1 MRRAPLPL
9 APMNDPVLRLEHL
22 HKRYGDFIAVHD
34 LSLTV
39 PRGSVYG
46 FLGPNGAGKS
56 TTIRMA
62 LSIYE
67 PTAGTVE
74 VLGHK
79 SALEV
84 RNRIGYLP
92 EEKGLYKKMRAAEV
106 IAYFGM
112 LKGMS
117 RRDATSKAGELLER
131 YGLGEKSKVR
141 CEALSKGMQQ
151 KVQVLAS
158 IVHGPEFVILDE
170 PFSGLDPVNQEVLE
184 QVIADLAK
192 SGSTIVF
199 STHVME
205 HAERLCDRIVL
216 IARGRRLFDGTL
228 EESKR
233 ILPRRVVLETGAGP
247 DQLARLPGVSRVEHT
262 GQPGRYEV
270 LVADGARA
278 DEILAACFRAGIE
291 LRAFDKNDPS
301 LRDVF
306 LKLVSRAEAEE
317 VVA

>member
-1 MRRAPLPL
+1 MSE
-9 APMNDPVLRLEHL
+9 PVLRLEHL

-46 FLGPNGAGKS
+46 FLGPHGAGKS

-67 PTAGTVE
+67 PTAGKVE
-74 VLGHK
+74 ILGRS

-92 EEKGLYKKMRAAEV
+92 EEKGLYKKMRAVEV

-117 RRDATSKAGELLER
+117 RADANRKAAELLER
-131 YGLGEKSKVR
+131 YGLAEKSKVR

-158 IVHGPEFVILDE
+158 IVHAPEFVILDE

-192 SGSTIVF
+192 AGATIVF

-228 EESKR
+228 AESKR
-233 ILPRRVVLETGAGP
+233 ILPRRVLLETGAAP
-247 DQLARLPGVSRVEHT
+247 EQLARLPGVARVERT
-262 GQPGRYEV
+262 GGESPGQSARYEV
-270 LVADGARA
+270 LVSEGARA
-278 DEILAACFRAGIE
+278 DEILSACFRSGIE
-291 LRAFDKNDPS
+291 LHSFDKNDPS

>member
-1 MRRAPLPL
+1 MSE
-9 APMNDPVLRLEHL
+9 PVLRLEHL

-46 FLGPNGAGKS
+46 FLVPNGAGKS

-67 PTAGTVE
+67 PTAGKVE
-74 VLGHK
+74 ILGRS

-92 EEKGLYKKMRAAEV
+92 EEKGLYKKMRAVEV

-117 RRDATSKAGELLER
+117 RADANRKAAELLER
-131 YGLGEKSKVR
+131 YGLAEKSKVR

-158 IVHGPEFVILDE
+158 IVHAPEFVILDE

-192 SGSTIVF
+192 AGATIVF

-228 EESKR
+228 AESKR
-233 ILPRRVVLETGAGP
+233 ILPRRVLLETGAAP
-247 DQLARLPGVSRVEHT
+247 EQLARLPGVARVERT
-262 GQPGRYEV
+262 GGESPGQSARYEV
-270 LVADGARA
+270 LVSEGARA
-278 DEILAACFRAGIE
+278 DEILSACFRSGIE
-291 LRAFDKNDPS
+291 LHSFDKNDPS

>member
-1 MRRAPLPL
+1 MSE
-9 APMNDPVLRLEHL
+9 PVLRLEHL

-67 PTAGTVE
+67 PTAGKVE
-74 VLGHK
+74 ILGRS

-92 EEKGLYKKMRAAEV
+92 EEKGLYKKMRAVEV

-117 RRDATSKAGELLER
+117 RADANRKAAELLER
-131 YGLGEKSKVR
+131 YGLAEKSKVR

-158 IVHGPEFVILDE
+158 IVHAPEFVILDE

-192 SGSTIVF
+192 AGATIVF

-228 EESKR
+228 AESKR
-233 ILPRRVVLETGAGP
+233 ILPRRVLLETGAAP
-247 DQLARLPGVSRVEHT
+247 EQLARLPGVARVERT
-262 GQPGRYEV
+262 GGESPGQSARYEV
-270 LVADGARA
+270 LVSEGARA
-278 DEILAACFRAGIE
+278 DEILSACFRSGIE
-291 LRAFDKNDPS
+291 LHSFDKNDPS

>member
-1 MRRAPLPL
+1 MSE
-9 APMNDPVLRLEHL
+9 PVLRLEHL

-67 PTAGTVE
+67 PTAGKVE
-74 VLGHK
+74 ILGRS

-92 EEKGLYKKMRAAEV
+92 EEKGLYKKMRAVEV

-117 RRDATSKAGELLER
+117 RADANRKAAELLER
-131 YGLGEKSKVR
+131 YGLAEKSKVR
-141 CEALSKGMQQ
+141 CEALSKGMQL

-158 IVHGPEFVILDE
+158 IVHAPEFVILDE

-192 SGSTIVF
+192 AGATIVF

-228 EESKR
+228 AESKR
-233 ILPRRVVLETGAGP
+233 ILPRRVLLETGAAP
-247 DQLARLPGVSRVEHT
+247 EQLARLPGVARVERT
-262 GQPGRYEV
+262 GGESPGQSARYEV
-270 LVADGARA
+270 LVSEGARA
-278 DEILAACFRAGIE
+278 DEILSACFRSGIE
-291 LRAFDKNDPS
+291 LHSFDKNDPS

>member
-1 MRRAPLPL
+1 MSE
-9 APMNDPVLRLEHL
+9 PVLRLEHL

-56 TTIRMA
+56 TTIRRA

-67 PTAGTVE
+67 PTAGKVE
-74 VLGHK
+74 ILGRS

-92 EEKGLYKKMRAAEV
+92 EEKGLYKKMRAVEV

-117 RRDATSKAGELLER
+117 RADANRKAAELLER
-131 YGLGEKSKVR
+131 YGLAEKSKVR

-158 IVHGPEFVILDE
+158 IVHAPEFVILDE

-192 SGSTIVF
+192 AGATIVF

-228 EESKR
+228 AESKR
-233 ILPRRVVLETGAGP
+233 ILPRRVLLETGATP
-247 DQLARLPGVSRVEHT
+247 EQLARLPGVARVERT
-262 GQPGRYEV
+262 GGESPGQAARYEV
-270 LVADGARA
+270 LVSEGARA
-278 DEILAACFRAGIE
+278 DEILSACFRSGIE
-291 LRAFDKNDPS
+291 LHSFDKNDPS

>member
-1 MRRAPLPL
+1 MSE
-9 APMNDPVLRLEHL
+9 PVLRLEHL

-67 PTAGTVE
+67 PTAGKVE
-74 VLGHK
+74 ILGRS

-92 EEKGLYKKMRAAEV
+92 EEKGLYKKMRAVEV

-117 RRDATSKAGELLER
+117 RADANRKAAELLER
-131 YGLGEKSKVR
+131 YGLAEKSKVR

-158 IVHGPEFVILDE
+158 IVHAPEFVILDE

-192 SGSTIVF
+192 AGATIVF

-228 EESKR
+228 AESKR
-233 ILPRRVVLETGAGP
+233 ILPRRVLLETGATP
-247 DQLARLPGVSRVEHT
+247 EQLARLPGVARVERT
-262 GQPGRYEV
+262 DGESPGQAARYEV
-270 LVADGARA
+270 LVSEGARA
-278 DEILAACFRAGIE
+278 DEILSACFRSGIE
-291 LRAFDKNDPS
+291 LHSFDKNDPS

>member
-1 MRRAPLPL
+1 MSE
-9 APMNDPVLRLEHL
+9 PVLRLEHL

-74 VLGHK
+74 ILGQH

-92 EEKGLYKKMRAAEV
+92 EEKGLYKKMRAVEV

-112 LKGMS
+112 LKGMK
-117 RRDATSKAGELLER
+117 RADAHGKAAELLER
-131 YGLGEKSKVR
+131 YGLAEKAKVR

-158 IVHGPEFVILDE
+158 IVHSPEFVILDE

-184 QVIADLAK
+184 QVIADLSKA
-192 SGSTIVF
+192 GATIVF

-233 ILPRRVVLETGAGP
+233 ILPRRVLLETGAQP
-247 DQLARLPGVSRVEHT
+247 EQLARLPGVARVER
-262 GQPGRYEV
+262 GELPGRFEV
-270 LVADGARA
+270 FVSEGAKA
-278 DEILAACFRAGIE
+278 DEILSACFRSGIE
-291 LRAFDKNDPS
+291 LRSFDKNDPS